1 LAIPNYIVSINKGKR
16 EKKGKRG
23 NDPQNTTI
31 TEVGGNT
38 IYWFG

>member
-1 LAIPNYIVSINKGKR
+1 MTQMMYNFINNKKMEKG
-16 EKKGKRG
+16 E

-38 IYWFG
+38 IYWFR

>member
-1 LAIPNYIVSINKGKR
+1 MQFLKSIFLSKN
-16 EKKGKRG
+16 GKRG

-38 IYWFG
+38 IYWFR

>member
-1 LAIPNYIVSINKGKR
+1 MTQMMYNFINNK
-16 EKKGKRG
+16 KKGKRG

-38 IYWFG
+38 MLQTR